1 MRFSGIG
8 RGAGGS
14 VFPPSGASKLLLQY
28 AQYAR

>member
-8 RGAGGS
+8 RGAGGRLFRQRR
-14 VFPPSGASKLLLQY
+14 VKLLLQY